1 MTSSP
6 KTINP
11 GINENIIT
19 TIHANLNWVRK
30 EKKKTILVLIIAGIL
45 VFVLS
50 VIYQDI
56 YFALIRGFIFSIAC
70 FIIYFKSD
78 SIIGY
83 RIQFYRDGKII
94 IKKGLIK
101 RVIFSPDS
109 GNILLVK
116 KGKNWL
122 IGEKRIKVPIEA
134 FPDLDKKIEAIK

>member
-1 MTSSP
+1 MN
-6 KTINP
+6 K
-11 GINENIIT
+11 NIIT
-19 TIHANLNWVRK
+19 TIHADLNWVRK
-30 EKKKTILVLIIAGIL
+30 EKKKTILILIIAGIL

-83 RIQFYRDGKII
+83 RIQFQRDGKII
-94 IKKGLIK
+94 VKRGLIK
-101 RVIFSPDS
+101 RVIFSPDL

-122 IGEKRIKVPIEA
+122 IGEKRVKVPIEA
-134 FPDLDKKIEAIK
+134 FPYLDKKIKAIKTTI